1 MIVCQRVQGT
11 QGHADRVH
19 RTSCAS
25 QGRCECKQ
33 SSQQEEGHAAKC
45 YEALLLMQQP
55 QHAALLIEGRL
66 TPRMRAK
73 LAHAAGGMKDNV
85 ELSLPDF
92 KNFVPRDA
100 REFNGDQGS
109 VPGFELVPPEVLGT
123 EVYKSFAHGYLKVFQ
138 AIDIIL
144 QVGRDL
150 PTPTRLWFIMILL
163 Y

>member
-1 MIVCQRVQGT
+1 MQNL
-11 QGHADRVH
+11 ADFHFGGPGSTYVD
-19 RTSCAS
+19 TKEWSWKDPKWADP
-25 QGRCECKQ
+25 
-33 SSQQEEGHAAKC
+33 SQQEEGHEAKC

-73 LAHAAGGMKDNV
+73 LAHAAGGMKENV

-109 VPGFELVPPEVLGT
+109 VQVLSWCLQRCLAQRST
-123 EVYKSFAHGYLKVFQ
+123 SLLRT
-138 AIDIIL
+138 DIS
-144 QVGRDL
+144 RCFR
-150 PTPTRLWFIMILL
+150 PST
-163 Y
+163 